1 MFDIKVKIL
10 PVAILCTLVTS
21 ACQNQHGQTH
31 YNGYQNN
38 HHNGYQ
44 NNHPRYNVYHPGYG
58 YQESGYNSGAY
69 GAGHVQQNYN
79 RQQNYRPIDVNYDL
93 NSPFEAPVAFDV
105 AGTTLVLRGRLD
117 APVGYSFRTE
127 DIVNENPVVN
137 HQVSLERQLPNRI
150 TVGAVYGGSYNNIG
164 ANNNAYSDNVAAF
177 AGGSWGTVFGGNVSD
192 LVFEETRRARS
203 IGITQLS
210 GNGPLGELNRWSGGY
225 RGRFGPAVVS
235 GVVGEDANYDVG
247 VSFQRPI
254 GVRDYRFTARHN
266 QGQLLAADG
275 TTELDTKS
283 VSGVAEY
290 VYGSSRF
297 DLGAGFEKIEDADR
311 WFTSAGVS
319 TKAGAWG
326 LSAEGQ
332 YGRIEGQDETAGII
346 TLRRDIARGVAATV
360 ALDHRDRQIA
370 VNGTQY
376 LDDKDTRLIAAL
388 SYGF

>member
-1 MFDIKVKIL
+1 MSQLKIKIL
-10 PVAILCTLVTS
+10 PTVILCTLMTT
-21 ACQNQHGQTH
+21 ACQNQYGQSH
-31 YNGYQNN
+31 YNGHQGYNNYQ
-38 HHNGYQ
+38 
-44 NNHPRYNVYHPGYG
+44 HP
-58 YQESGYNSGAY
+58 GYNSGAY
-69 GAGHVQQNYN
+69 APQPLYQNYN
-79 RQQNYRPIDVNYDL
+79 GQQNYRPVDVNYDL
-93 NSPFEAPVAFDV
+93 SAPFEAPVAFDV

-117 APVGYSFRTE
+117 APVGYSFRTDE
-127 DIVNENPVVN
+127 IVNENPIVN

-150 TVGAVYGGSYNNIG
+150 TVGAVYGGSYDNIG
-164 ANNNAYSDNVAAF
+164 AKNNAYSDNVAAF

-203 IGITQLS
+203 IGITQLA
-210 GNGPLGELNRWSGGY
+210 GNGALGELNRWSGGY
-225 RGRFGPAVVS
+225 RGRFGPAIVS
-235 GVVGEDANYDVG
+235 GVVDEDANYDVG

-275 TTELDTKS
+275 TTELDTRS

-297 DLGAGFEKIEDADR
+297 DFGAGYEKIEDADR

-326 LSAEGQ
+326 VSAEGQ
-332 YGRIEGQDETAGII
+332 YGEIDGQHETAGIL
-346 TLRRDIARGVAATV
+346 TLRKDIARGLAATV

-370 VNGTQY
+370 INGTQY
-376 LDDKDTRLIAAL
+376 LDDKDTRLLAAL